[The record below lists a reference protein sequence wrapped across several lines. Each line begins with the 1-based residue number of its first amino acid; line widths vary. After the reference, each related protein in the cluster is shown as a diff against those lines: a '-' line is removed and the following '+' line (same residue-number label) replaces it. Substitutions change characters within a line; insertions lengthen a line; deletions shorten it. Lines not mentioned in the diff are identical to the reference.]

1 MNKDNLYNL
10 RVAYIGARIVGY
22 QCLQELLANGVNVA
36 GVLWLDEKLA
46 ENTTAYTSF
55 EPLLNKYNIFNRT
68 FTQLREA
75 EIVEWLKQLNPDL
88 GVIIGVSQLLSKEV
102 ISIPRLG
109 FLGMHPTLLPEGRG
123 RAPIPWAII
132 KGLNRTG
139 VSIFYLDEKTD
150 NGDIILQ
157 AEVPIYYEDT
167 SSILGARTDECAASL
182 LLKSVNLINQGKAPR
197 ISQDESKATY
207 WPRRRPEDG
216 IIDWRQDKKILYDW
230 VRALTHPYPGA
241 FTFLN
246 GSKVFIWSAIEVSNG
261 IGIQAGEPGEIAAI
275 NDKGV
280 TVLTGKGAL
289 LLKSMQTEGLLE
301 LPAGTWAQA
310 NNLKVRQR
318 FIYREN

>member
-1 MNKDNLYNL
+1 MNKDNLHNL

-22 QCLQELLANGVNVA
+22 QCLHKLLANGVNVV

-55 EPLLNKYNIFNRT
+55 EPLLKKYNIFNRT

-75 EIVEWLKQLNPDL
+75 EIVEWIKQLNPDL
-88 GVIIGVSQLLSKEV
+88 GIIIGVSQLLGKEA
-102 ISIPRLG
+102 ISVPRLG

-132 KGLNRTG
+132 KGLTRTG

-167 SSILGARTDECAASL
+167 SSILGVRTDECAASL

-197 ISQDESKATY
+197 ISQDESKAIY

-216 IIDWRQDKKILYDW
+216 IIDWRRDKKFLYDW

-261 IGIQAGEPGEIAAI
+261 IQSGEPGEIAAI
-275 NDKGV
+275 DDTGV
-280 TVLTGKGAL
+280 IVLTGQGVL
-289 LLKSMQTEGLLE
+289 LLKSMQTEGQPE
-301 LPAGTWAQA
+301 LPAGRWAQA
-310 NNLKVRQR
+310 NNLKVKQR